1 LKLLDRTMLL
11 ENRTLHCLFVAY
23 ALAEVLFNTTRV
35 LRPYIVFVGIVFV
48 LLHSLAN
55 RGTRYTMLFFSIA
68 FSFTLAS
75 ELGGTAFGWVFGKY
89 YYAPRPPWMIAELV
103 PIQNPLSWCVVLYV
117 CDALTDLVLPYD
129 PNRTEKVS
137 GRFLPLAVFAIEYAA
152 INGLEAVGLDMILDP
167 ISAGHSWYWATPGPY
182 FGIPLSNYLGWF
194 VVTVVSTGAA
204 RVIGS
209 SRGLLPSDLH
219 HRRVFESAPILLYA
233 LFLAEY
239 SFAALFGWALAGEG
253 RPFSP
258 ELVLVGFSTMVPYIM
273 IATLNLHSRRR
284 SRLVSARNGKSI
296 LGDTMKKDANA
307 LHRR

>member
-1 LKLLDRTMLL
+1 MKLHDGTMLL
-11 ENRTLHCLFVAY
+11 ADRTLYYLFSAY
-23 ALAEVLFNTTRV
+23 VLAEVFFNTTQV

-48 LLHSLAN
+48 ILHSLAN
-55 RGTRYTMLFFSIA
+55 RGTRYTVLFFSIA

-75 ELGGTAFGWVFGKY
+75 ELAGTAYGLVFGQY
-89 YYAPRPPWMIAELV
+89 YYASRPPWMVAGLV

-117 CDALTDLVLPYD
+117 CDALTDLVVPYD

-137 GRFLPLAVFAIEYAA
+137 GRFLPLAACAIGYSA

-167 ISAGHSWYWATPGPY
+167 ISAGHSWYWAAPGPY

-194 VVTVVSTGAA
+194 VVTIVSTGAA

-209 SRGLLPSDLH
+209 SRGLLSSDLH

-258 ELVLVGFSTMVPYIM
+258 ELVLVGLSTMLPYIL
-273 IATLNLHSRRR
+273 IATLNLHSRPTSR
-284 SRLVSARNGKSI
+284 SRGN
-296 LGDTMKKDANA
+296 LGRA
-307 LHRR
+307 